1 MLCNV
6 MSDSTFSK
14 LSANLNEFRIHYNI
28 TVLSGLRMC
37 QGSFNFA
44 KSHSEQAAE
53 AAPEAL
59 PLAASAQRTTR
70 SGLKE
75 TSQTDKSLENLVIP
89 TVDAAVE
96 ARTWPYLRNLQLL
109 QIIHTPYLGSTLLK
123 HATASE

>member
-1 MLCNV
+1 
-6 MSDSTFSK
+6 MSDFTFSK

-70 SGLKE
+70 SGLKQ

-89 TVDAAVE
+89 TVDAAAE
-96 ARTWPYLRNLQLL
+96 AFGLAPFLL
-109 QIIHTPYLGSTLLK
+109 ALELVAWSCRGRGEGLGEL
-123 HATASE
+123 A